1 VSSFLLC
8 LLGWSYDHFSC
19 LYDNELIY
27 TNVSFPYHFNISRFV
42 AFKYRVNTTVRAIA
56 ERTGHSRDT
65 VIDRMNTGEMD
76 FATSQV
82 VQSSITTTTT
92 PTVMK
97 KSQRRDSMTGVS
109 KNSRSREMYF

>member
-1 VSSFLLC
+1 M
-8 LLGWSYDHFSC
+8 
-19 LYDNELIY
+19 
-27 TNVSFPYHFNISRFV
+27 SRFV

-76 FATSQV
+76 FSTSQV
-82 VQSSITTTTT
+82 VQSSITTTT

-97 KSQRRDSMTGVS
+97 KCQRRDSMTGVVYS
-109 KNSRSREMYF
+109 LK